1 MSNIQPKVFIS
12 YSWENEQH
20 KEKVE
25 ELGVRLRSDGVDVI
39 LDIWDL
45 KEGQDK
51 YAFMEQ
57 CVNDETINIV
67 LIICDKS
74 YAEKANSRVG
84 GVGNETEIITPQ
96 VYGKIKQI
104 KYIPIIFE
112 FDENNNPYMP
122 IYLKGRMYINL
133 STDDELYESEYE
145 KLLRL
150 LYEKPLKKK
159 PLLGKMP
166 EWLNDDIVSYTKLN
180 SIIKQIKYLK
190 DNQENKFKVLV
201 QNYIDECSIILDE
214 FRFRDGEIN
223 EESLLKKIGDLKII
237 RDNYL
242 FFLENIINQQQ
253 FTSGII
259 VDFFTEIYNSS
270 HTNIKDSYTSYDYE
284 HFDFFIWESFISTI
298 AMLLHYRKYKE
309 IYSIIHSPYFL
320 KRNSLYTDVD
330 TFDFT
335 KFRCYLYFLE
345 KVCKKF
351 YKINS
356 YSYSAE
362 LLINREKKPIITKKN
377 LIEADLL
384 LYRLGSIDKYEWFP
398 YLYFYGQSD
407 NSMWI
412 KLKSKSYCEEIF
424 PLFGVNS
431 IEELKQCIAK
441 AKSNNKIKYRES
453 WDYATNILDY
463 IKIEEIATLN

>member
-1 MSNIQPKVFIS
+1 MNNVKPKVFIS
-12 YSWENEQH
+12 YSWGNEQH

-25 ELGVRLRSDGVDVI
+25 ELGIRLRHDGVDVI

-74 YAEKANSRVG
+74 YAEKANARVG

-133 STDDELYESEYE
+133 STDDGLYESEYE

-166 EWLNDDIVSYTKLN
+166 EWLNDDVVSYIKLD

-190 DNQENKFKVLV
+190 DNQGNKFKILV
-201 QNYIDECSIILDE
+201 QNYIDECSIVLDE
-214 FRFRDGEIN
+214 FRFGDGEFN
-223 EESLLKKIGDLKII
+223 EENLLKKIDKLKII

-242 FFLENIINQQQ
+242 TFLENIINQQQ
-253 FTSGII
+253 FTSDII
-259 VDFFTEIYNSS
+259 INFFTEIYNYS
-270 HTNIKDSYTSYDYE
+270 HINNKNSYNQYEFE

-298 AMLLHYRKYKE
+298 AILLHYKKYEE
-309 IYSIIHSPYFL
+309 IYNIIHSPYFL
-320 KRNSLYTDVD
+320 KRNSLNQDVD

-335 KFRCYLYFLE
+335 RFRRYLYFLE
-345 KVCKKF
+345 KVCKSF

-362 LLINREKKPIITKKN
+362 LLINREKKPVITKKN

-384 LYRLGSIDKYEWFP
+384 LYRLGSIDEYEWFP
-398 YLYFYGQSD
+398 CLYCCGQSD
-407 NSMWI
+407 NNMWI
-412 KLKSKSYCEEIF
+412 KLKSKSYCKEIF

-431 IEELKQCIAK
+431 IEKLKERIAK
-441 AKSNNKIKYRES
+441 AQPNNKIRYSKS